1 MSTAIQEQ
9 NKLASLHQFNCQN
22 CGNALSVQN
31 PRAKY
36 IVCQYCGSQL
46 DAQSDTHQVLKKL
59 LANPEKHPPFS
70 FIKLGQKASFQG
82 IDYQVIAR
90 TRWRMDYMEYWS
102 DEDGSGYSKEIW
114 VYDEWLLLSEY
125 YTYFYLVEDRSGF
138 SVVEE
143 IVPETPMLR
152 PKDKRMKFYKGQNK
166 HRIQEYG
173 KANVI
178 FFEGESNYQ
187 INKGDEIQFSM
198 YKSRGIEYLA
208 EWRLDPTKKYTKEI
222 EFFKETPISKA
233 RLLEAFAAN
242 PSVLDVKKRF
252 EHWGF
257 VKKLGIWATALMGV
271 LLLYATISGA
281 EIFQQSIPI
290 AQTLD
295 REVLSLP
302 VEVPDAG
309 LYRLKLG
316 ASGLSNEQEVYV
328 FAYILDKDSTAINVV
343 DTDFYYYTGVDDEGR
358 WTEKDVGSSEVFR
371 IENPGTYYIQL
382 YTNQDRISQ
391 QGTITVS
398 LLKGIWLKRYFI
410 FGLIAF
416 ICIAIGAYVKQH
428 YS

>member
-9 NKLASLHQFNCQN
+9 TKLGSLHQFNCQN
-22 CGNALSVQN
+22 CGNALSIQN
-31 PRAKY
+31 PRSKY

-46 DAQSDTHQVLKKL
+46 DAKSDTHQVLHKL
-59 LANPEKHPPFS
+59 ASNPEKHPPFS
-70 FIKLGQKASFQG
+70 FIKMGQKATFQG
-82 IDYQVIAR
+82 VEYQVIAR

-125 YTYFYLVEDRSGF
+125 FTYFYLVEDRQGF

-143 IVPETPMLR
+143 IIPETPMLR
-152 PKDKRMKFYKGQNK
+152 PKDKRIKFFKKQSK

-187 INKGDEIQFSM
+187 ITKGDEIQFSM
-198 YKSRGIEYLA
+198 FKSRGIEYLS
-208 EWRLDPTKKYTKEI
+208 EWRLEKNSKQPKEI

-242 PSVLDVKKRF
+242 PTVLDVKNRF

-257 VKKLGIWATALMGV
+257 VKKLGIWAAIFMGA
-271 LLLYATISGA
+271 LLLYAGISGA
-281 EIFQQSIPI
+281 EIFQQSIPVS
-290 AQTLD
+290 QTLD
-295 REVLSLP
+295 KEVSIP
-302 VEVPDAG
+302 VEVPTAG

-328 FAYILDKDSTAINVV
+328 FAYILDKDKAAINTF

-358 WTEKDVGSSEVFR
+358 WTEKDVSSSEVFR
-371 IENPGTYYIQL
+371 IEKPGTYYIQV
-382 YTNQDRISQ
+382 YTNQEQISQ
-391 QGTITVS
+391 QGTLTVS

-416 ICIAIGAYVKQH
+416 ICIALGAFVKQH
-428 YS
+428 YT